1 MPDSLHVVTQS
12 TATHPASSPRDP
24 ASTPADGTVDP
35 PPRFLLG
42 LIVFVVGVAS
52 LGAEIAAARLL
63 APWFGDSTIVWAN
76 TIAITLVALSLGYAL
91 GGRLAGRNPTLPK
104 MAVWVLVASVLFAAV
119 PFMAA
124 PFLRQSVRAFAE
136 LSGGL
141 FLGSLVGVGAMI
153 AIPVL
158 MIGIVSP
165 YAVRLQVTNVG
176 EAGRVSGRLSALGT
190 LGSLAGTFLS
200 SLLLIPLVGSQRT
213 FLIFALMLALVVVPA
228 FGGVLRLVAIVV
240 SVAIAVLIV
249 LPPGSTKTVSTTGT
263 VIEEQETEYQY
274 ARVIESDD
282 GTRVLELNE
291 GQAIHSIYR
300 PDDFLFGG
308 YWDSMLVAGF
318 AGTTEPKQIVN
329 LGSAGGTVARGL
341 THYFPDVEVDAVELD
356 DEVTDLGREYFGLT
370 NDRITTHAADA
381 RPWLQ
386 QTDKTFDNIML
397 DAYRQ
402 PYIPWYLTTREFF
415 EVTESKLN
423 DGGTVTVNVGHPP
436 GNDDL
441 EKVLTA
447 TMREVFGADN
457 VWRDPVDDTNTV
469 LLATLDDV
477 DPREQLLAADVPADV
492 RPVADAAA
500 ARIEPGLDGGRV
512 YTDDEAPVEWL
523 IDASFAQLAG

>member
-1 MPDSLHVVTQS
+1 MTTTRP
-12 TATHPASSPRDP
+12 DP
-24 ASTPADGTVDP
+24 ATDTPDAGATTASR

-42 LIVFVVGVAS
+42 TIVFVVGVAS

-76 TIAITLVALSLGYAL
+76 TIAITLVALSGGYAL
-91 GGRLAGRNPTLPK
+91 GGRLASRNPTLPK
-104 MAVWVLVASVLFAAV
+104 MAIWVLVASVLFAAV

-124 PFLRQSVRAFAE
+124 PFLRQSVRAFSE

-165 YAVRLQVTNVG
+165 YAVRLQVTSVG
-176 EAGRVSGRLSALGT
+176 ETGRVSGRLSALGT
-190 LGSLAGTFLS
+190 IGSLVGTFLAT
-200 SLLLIPLVGSQRT
+200 LVLIPLVGSHRT
-213 FLIFALMLALVVVPA
+213 FLTFAVLLALVVVPA
-228 FGGVLRLVAIVV
+228 FTGVMRLVAIAVT
-240 SVAIAVLIV
+240 VAIAVLIV
-249 LPPGSTKTVSTTGT
+249 LPPGSTKTVTDAGR
-263 VIEEQETEYQY
+263 VIHEEETEYQY
-274 ARVIESDD
+274 ARVIESDT

-300 PDDFLFGG
+300 PDDYLFGG

-318 AGTTEPKQIVN
+318 GASTPPQQVVN

-341 THYFPDVEVDAVELD
+341 THYFPEIEVDAVELD
-356 DEVTDLGREYFGLT
+356 DEVTELGREYFDLT
-370 NDRITTHAADA
+370 SEQITTHAADA

-402 PYIPWYLTTREFF
+402 PYIPWYLTTENFF
-415 EVTESKLN
+415 EVTKARLN
-423 DGGTVTVNVGHPP
+423 PGGTVTVNVGHPP

-447 TMREVFGADN
+447 TMREVYGDAN

-477 DPREQLLAADVPADV
+477 DPRANLRSADVPPDI
-492 RPVADAAA
+492 RQIADAAA
-500 ARIEPGLDGGRV
+500 DRLEPGLDGGRV
-512 YTDDEAPVEWL
+512 YTDDHAPVEWL
-523 IDASFAQLAG
+523 IDASFAQLAE